1 MRAGLQR
8 MRRRRLTKVAFW
20 FDAPIEYS
28 GGLNYIKN
36 LLYAVSL
43 VNDGKVQ
50 PYVFFPHNM
59 PDSVEKEFAQY
70 ATVVRT
76 RLLERGSVPWFF
88 HRVLYRLLSSM
99 AMTTALLKRYK
110 IDVVSHVWFVYEGKV
125 PFRLISWIPDFQYLH
140 MPELFPTL
148 DPQEETRRYQAIIA
162 QSDANI
168 LSSFN
173 ALEDF
178 KRIAPAA
185 AVERAKVIQFVSQ
198 PRAASATSTVS
209 LEGLR
214 AKYGFTG
221 KYFFLPNQFWAHK
234 NHLLVLQA
242 LKRLKEQGEEV
253 LVICTGT
260 LVDYRIKNTPY
271 VDSIQAYI
279 AEHCLQDNIRILG
292 LIDYDEVLFLMKH
305 AVAVLNPSRFEG
317 WSSSVEEAKSAGKPV
332 LLSRIDVHVEQAPAH
347 GAYFDPDDADGL
359 ASLMAEAWQGNDGA
373 PDDAA
378 FAAAQGALQAR
389 TVAYG
394 RSYLDLLDDVVHGRQ
409 FSK

>member
-1 MRAGLQR
+1 
-8 MRRRRLTKVAFW
+8 LTKVAFW

-36 LLYAVSL
+36 LLYAVSM
-43 VNDGKVQ
+43 VNDGNVQ
-50 PYVFFPHNM
+50 AYVFFPQNM
-59 PDSVEKEFAQY
+59 PDRVEKEFAQY

-76 RLLERGSVPWFF
+76 RLLERGTIPWFF
-88 HRVLYRLLSSM
+88 HRVMYRLLGTM
-99 AMTTALLKRYK
+99 AMATALMKRHK
-110 IDVVSHVWFVYEGKV
+110 IDVVSHIWFVYKGKA

-140 MPELFPTL
+140 LPELFPTL
-148 DPQEETRRYQAIIA
+148 DQQEETRRYQAIIA

-198 PRAASATSTVS
+198 PRAASGKSDVT
-209 LEGLR
+209 LERLHT
-214 AKYGFTG
+214 KYGFTG

-234 NHLLVLQA
+234 NHMVVLQA
-242 LKRLKEQGEEV
+242 LKKAKEQGENM

-260 LVDYRIKNTPY
+260 LVDYRFKDTPY
-271 VDSIQAYI
+271 VDSLKDYI
-279 AEHCLQDNIRILG
+279 AEHQLQDNIRILG

-317 WSSSVEEAKSAGKPV
+317 WSSSVEEAKSAGKPI
-332 LLSRIDVHVEQAPAH
+332 LLSRIDVHVEQNPEH
-347 GAYFDPDDADGL
+347 GAYFDPDDAGELARLMVETWKSSDGT
-359 ASLMAEAWQGNDGA
+359 

-378 FAAAQGALQAR
+378 FAQAQSALQNR

-394 RSYLDLLDDVVHGRQ
+394 KSYLDLLDKVMHGRRL
-409 FSK
+409 

>member
-1 MRAGLQR
+1 MLR
-8 MRRRRLTKVAFW
+8 MRRHRLTNVAFW

-43 VNDGKVQ
+43 VNNGNVQ

-59 PDSVEKEFAQY
+59 PDSIEKEFAQY

-88 HRVLYRLLSSM
+88 HRVLYRLLGSM
-99 AMTTALLKRYK
+99 AIATALLKRYK

-140 MPELFPTL
+140 MPELFPTV
-148 DPQEETRRYQAIIA
+148 DPQEETRRYQAIIR

-178 KRIAPAA
+178 KRIAPPT
-185 AVERAKVIQFVSQ
+185 AVERTKVIQFVSQ
-198 PRAASATSTVS
+198 PRASSATTTVS
-209 LEGLR
+209 LDGLR
-214 AKYGFTG
+214 EKYGFKG

-234 NHLLVLQA
+234 NHMLVLQA
-242 LKRLKEQGEEV
+242 LKKLKEQGEEV

-260 LVDYRIKNTPY
+260 LVDYRVKNTPY
-271 VDSIQAYI
+271 IDSIKAYI
-279 AEHCLQDNIRILG
+279 AEHDLQDNVRILG
-292 LIDYDEVLFLMKH
+292 LIDYDDVLFLMKY

-317 WSSSVEEAKSAGKPV
+317 WSSSVEEAKSAGKRV
-332 LLSRIDVHVEQAPAH
+332 LLSRIDVHVEQNPAH
-347 GAYFDPDDADGL
+347 GAYFDPDDTDGL
-359 ASLMAEAWQGNDGA
+359 AQLMAEAWKMGDGT
-373 PDDAA
+373 PDE
-378 FAAAQGALQAR
+378 AQIAVAQDELRAR
-389 TVAYG
+389 TFTYG
-394 RSYLDLLDDVVHGRQ
+394 KSYLDLLDDVVYGRSI
-409 FSK
+409 SK